1 VREKAE
7 RRKVAEEEKNKKKM
21 LEYLQQLW
29 NKILE
34 KEAAFLE
41 DVEGS

>member
-7 RRKVAEEEKNKKKM
+7 RRKVAEEKKDKKKM

-29 NKILE
+29 NKVLE

-41 DVEGS
+41 NAKGS